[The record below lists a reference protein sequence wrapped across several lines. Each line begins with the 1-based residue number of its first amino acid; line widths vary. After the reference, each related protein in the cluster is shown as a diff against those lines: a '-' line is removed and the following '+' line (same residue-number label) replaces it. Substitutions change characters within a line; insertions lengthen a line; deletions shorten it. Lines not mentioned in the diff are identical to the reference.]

1 LWEELHAQEGETMPD
16 TVGQMPQAELVKM
29 IEAIVETTVEQKLI
43 EILGDPDEGLELRES
58 VRARLLRQQQ
68 AVKAGERGQSLQN
81 VLEQMGSG

>member
-1 LWEELHAQEGETMPD
+1 MTD

-43 EILGDPDEGLELRES
+43 EILGDPDDGLDLRES

-68 AVKAGERGQSLQN
+68 AVSAGERGRSLQE
-81 VLEQMGSG
+81 VLERMGLD

>member
-1 LWEELHAQEGETMPD
+1 MEKEETMND

-43 EILGDPDEGLELRES
+43 EILGDPDDGLDLRES

-68 AVKAGERGQSLQN
+68 SVSAGERGRSLQE
-81 VLEQMGSG
+81 VLERMGLD